1 MSTAKGSKKKS
12 GVTPQ
17 QLLEL
22 GKIPPQAIELEE
34 AVLGAMMLDRDAL
47 ANVIDLVKPDMFY
60 KEAHRHIFQAIHDL
74 FHDSSPVDILTVT
87 QQLKKNGEL
96 QNAGDAHY
104 ITTLTNRIASS
115 SNVEYHARLVIE
127 QFLKREVIR
136 VAQNILQE
144 GFEDTSDV
152 FSLLE
157 SAEQQLFDVSQNN
170 IKKNYK
176 SIKDLLGEAIKQI
189 EGARDQQFQGVPS
202 GYSRMDAI
210 TGGWQNADFILLA
223 ARPAMGKCF
232 GKGTKII
239 MYDGSLKNVEDI
251 KAGDILMGDDSTPR
265 NVLSIARGR
274 EMMYDIAQN
283 YGITY
288 KVNESHILSL
298 KRSRTE
304 WKHNHG
310 DVLNISVREYLTK
323 SKKWKSNYKGYK
335 SSFELPEK
343 EVPIDPYFTGLWI
356 GDGSSDDSSIFNVDK
371 EVLSYLKYYAKSIGK
386 KLSIYKKVGKCPE
399 LRITNGR
406 SQKSRDNS
414 IKSKLRKLGMINNK
428 HIPDVY
434 LRNSKKIRLSLLAG
448 IIDSDGHYPKQKGN
462 LPYEITQ
469 KNKEL
474 AKQIKFLCDS
484 LGFRTYM
491 RRKKAKCQNGYSGYV
506 WRLRINGNIDEIPV
520 KIKRKKAIKWA
531 GRRDWQAGAI
541 KVIPDK
547 IDNYYGFEIDGNRL
561 FMLEDCTVVH
571 NTAFAISVAR
581 NAAVDFGKPI
591 AIFSLEMTA
600 VQLTSRLISME
611 AEFSSE
617 KLRKGDL
624 TSEDFINMNHKISKL
639 AEAPIFIDD
648 TPALSVFDFRAKARR
663 LKSQHGVGLIVIDYL
678 QLMTMGA
685 GKKGNR
691 EQEVSMISQNLKAIA
706 KELNIPIIA
715 LSQLSRAVETRD
727 RGSKKPQLS
736 DLRESGSLEQ
746 DADLVMFLYRPE
758 YYGITVDDDGNST
771 EGIAEVIIAKHR
783 NGRVG
788 SEQLMFIPH
797 LTKFIQP
804 TESLFYEKKNEEAPF
819 GSTASTTQQNRSIEE
834 DF

>member
-60 KEAHRHIFQAIHDL
+60 KEAHQHIFQAIHDL

-96 QNAGDAHY
+96 QNAGGAHY
-104 ITTLTNRIASS
+104 VTTLTNRITSS
-115 SNVEYHARLVIE
+115 SNIEVHARLVIE

-223 ARPAMGKCF
+223 ARPAMGK
-232 GKGTKII
+232 
-239 MYDGSLKNVEDI
+239 
-251 KAGDILMGDDSTPR
+251 
-265 NVLSIARGR
+265 
-274 EMMYDIAQN
+274 
-283 YGITY
+283 
-288 KVNESHILSL
+288 
-298 KRSRTE
+298 
-304 WKHNHG
+304 
-310 DVLNISVREYLTK
+310 
-323 SKKWKSNYKGYK
+323 
-335 SSFELPEK
+335 
-343 EVPIDPYFTGLWI
+343 
-356 GDGSSDDSSIFNVDK
+356 
-371 EVLSYLKYYAKSIGK
+371 
-386 KLSIYKKVGKCPE
+386 
-399 LRITNGR
+399 
-406 SQKSRDNS
+406 
-414 IKSKLRKLGMINNK
+414 
-428 HIPDVY
+428 
-434 LRNSKKIRLSLLAG
+434 
-448 IIDSDGHYPKQKGN
+448 
-462 LPYEITQ
+462 
-469 KNKEL
+469 
-474 AKQIKFLCDS
+474 
-484 LGFRTYM
+484 
-491 RRKKAKCQNGYSGYV
+491 
-506 WRLRINGNIDEIPV
+506 
-520 KIKRKKAIKWA
+520 
-531 GRRDWQAGAI
+531 
-541 KVIPDK
+541 
-547 IDNYYGFEIDGNRL
+547 
-561 FMLEDCTVVH
+561 
-571 NTAFAISVAR
+571 TAFAISVAR

-788 SEQLMFIPH
+788 TEQLMFIPH
-797 LTKFIQP
+797 FTKFIQP
-804 TESLFYEKKNEEAPF
+804 SESLFYEKKNEEAPF
-819 GSTASTTQQNRSIEE
+819 SSTSATTEPHRSIEE